1 MPSSDIQIR
10 TATEADLPRLKEL
23 TAEAFEGITI
33 YHILEKRY
41 GQLGGKP
48 WQEWKTAH
56 LGALVK
62 EHPEQIL
69 VAEADGEIV
78 GFCTYHVDR
87 VRGVGEVGNNGVD
100 RRYRNRGIGTRLYSR
115 AIERLREEGM
125 RGVEVVTGLDD
136 DYASA
141 RRAYEKVGFQ
151 PLVRS
156 IRYIL
161 DL

>member
-1 MPSSDIQIR
+1 MQIR
-10 TATEADLPRLKEL
+10 TAVEADLARLKDL
-23 TAEAFEGITI
+23 TAEAFDGITI

-41 GQLGGKP
+41 GQLGGKS

-69 VAEADGEIV
+69 LAELDGEIV

-87 VRGVGEVGNNGVD
+87 VRRIGEIGNNGVD
-100 RRYRNRGIGTRLYSR
+100 RRYRNRGIGTQLYSR
-115 AIERLREEGM
+115 AIAILREEGM
-125 RGVEVVTGLDD
+125 RGVEVITGLDE

-156 IRYIL
+156 VRYIM